1 MSRFGTMVRN
11 IININFIDRSFSR
24 LVWALAT
31 AKMVIFTIFAL
42 TLVQTSASLAK
53 NTDENTPIVCSG
65 KNLLIDLAKTDPDAM
80 AEITKAASKVS
91 NGASRFWK
99 VEKPGLEP
107 SWLLGTMHFADPRVT
122 ALPAVM
128 ESAFSAAQTVVIE
141 NTTVLDPAAM
151 QKAMAEL
158 RTMMFFT
165 DGSTLEKYYNKETLK
180 LLETRMAGRNLPYFL
195 AKRMQPW
202 VVATA
207 IAIPMCEVERKHR
220 NQKVLDQVLGLRAQ
234 DEGKNLVGLES
245 VREQIGAM
253 ASLPLDFHLKSLEE
267 TIKLGPKLDDMMA
280 TMLELY
286 LQGDV
291 GKFMPLMKYLSK
303 DTTSSE
309 GYAEFQEVMIT
320 KRNITMADR
329 AAPQLEKGGVFMA
342 VGALHLPGELG
353 VVQLLKDAGY
363 KVTPAL

>member
-1 MSRFGTMVRN
+1 MLHENSKF
-11 IININFIDRSFSR
+11 SFLDQPLNWLMWS
-24 LVWALAT
+24 LAT
-31 AKMVIFTIFAL
+31 IKLAMFAIFTL
-42 TLVQTSASLAK
+42 TVMQTSVSMAK
-53 NTDENTPIVCSG
+53 NTDANTPIVCSG
-65 KNLLIDLAKTDPDAM
+65 KNLLADLEKTNPKAL
-80 AEITKAASKVS
+80 AEIAEAAAKVS

-99 VEKPGLEP
+99 VEKPGRAT

-122 ALPAVM
+122 ALPPVM
-128 ESAFSAAQTVVIE
+128 ENAYSAAQTVVIE

-158 RTMMFFT
+158 RTLMFFT
-165 DGSTLEKYYNKETLK
+165 DGSTLEKYYDPETLK
-180 LLETRMAGRNLPYFL
+180 LLESRMEGRSLPYFL

-220 NQKVLDQVLGLRAQ
+220 KQKVLDQILGLRAQ
-234 DEGKNLVGLES
+234 KEGKNLVGLES

-253 ASLPLDFHLKSLEE
+253 AGLPLDFHLKSLEE
-267 TIKLGPKLDDMMA
+267 TIKLGSRLDDMMA

-303 DTTSSE
+303 ETASSE
-309 GYAEFQEVMIT
+309 GYAQFQEVMIT
-320 KRNITMADR
+320 RRNRTMADR
-329 AAPQLEKGGVFMA
+329 AGPQLEKGGVFMA
-342 VGALHLPGELG
+342 VGALHLPGKLG

-363 KVTPAL
+363 TVTPAL